1 MGELFGGVETI
12 NLPDAELF
20 YWPTLF
26 PAADASNFFSALVDG
41 IAWRQDDILIA
52 GKTIPVPRL
61 NAWYGDDK
69 AVYTYSGIR
78 FESLPWTRVLM
89 QLRDTVAKRI
99 DVDAGKPV
107 IFNSVL
113 ANYYRDEQDSVAW
126 HADDEPELGTNPLI
140 ASLSLGATRR
150 FCLRH
155 NTLKTR
161 VELPLSNGSLLLMAG
176 TTQHH
181 WQHQVPKE
189 RAVTEGRVNLT
200 FRHVG
205 LTVAQQH
212 P

>member
-1 MGELFGGVETI
+1 MGELFGGVEII

-20 YWPTLF
+20 YWPALL
-26 PAADASNFFSALVDG
+26 PAADAGNFFSALVDG

-78 FESLPWTRVLM
+78 FDALPWTQVLM

-99 DVDAGKPV
+99 EVDAGKPV

-113 ANYYRDEQDSVAW
+113 ANYYRDEKDSVAW
-126 HADDEPELGTNPLI
+126 HADDEPELGRNALI
-140 ASLSLGATRR
+140 ASLSFGATRR

-155 NTLKTR
+155 ITSKKR
-161 VELPLSNGSLLLMAG
+161 FEIALPSGSLWVMAG
-176 TTQHH
+176 ATQHH

-189 RAVTEGRVNLT
+189 KAATEGRVNLT
-200 FRHVG
+200 FRYVMP
-205 LTVAQQH
+205 T
-212 P
+212 